1 MRSKWLAAGVAS
13 MLAASLSAA
22 DIDFSDFDDAVM
34 RDMDDGIKEL
44 DATVSAQNRAGALA
58 TAASLDDSLAWVE
71 KYFTN
76 KPEAPLALGYAR
88 DTRANV
94 KALVASLEAQDFDTA
109 YTHVRAVARS
119 CKVCHEAYKPPE

>member
-1 MRSKWLAAGVAS
+1 MRRKSWAAGVAL

-22 DIDFSDFDDAVM
+22 EIDFSDFDDTVM

-44 DATVSAQNRAGALA
+44 DATVSARNGSGALA
-58 TAASLDDSLAWVE
+58 TAAALDGSLSWVE
-71 KYFTN
+71 KYFAN

-94 KALVASLEAQDFDTA
+94 AALVTSLEAQDFDTA
-109 YTHVRAVARS
+109 YGHVRAVARS